1 MKGLI
6 DSIGNTPLV
15 KLNYFSGKV
24 NIYAKLEGGN
34 PGGSVKDRPALFMF
48 IDALRRG
55 LIDGK
60 RGIVEPTSGNTGIA
74 LSMLCAYYGIPCVL
88 VMPENMSLERRA
100 LLSLYGAELVLTP
113 AKDGMKGAIEEA
125 KKIALERKFFM
136 PDQFSNL
143 ENVRAHL
150 LTTGPEIIS
159 QMGYR
164 EIDAF
169 VAGIGTGGTITGV
182 GRALKSFYPRI
193 KIVGVEPSSSSVLSG
208 GSPGPH
214 KIQGIGA
221 GFIPPILDRS
231 LLDEVFKVSDEE
243 ALELTKLLPKREGIS
258 VGISSG
264 ANLAG
269 CLKVAEKLPQGSN
282 VVTVFP
288 DRADKYI
295 SVLL

>member
-1 MKGLI
+1 MKGLLNA
-6 DSIGNTPLV
+6 IGNTPLV
-15 KLNYFSGKV
+15 RLNYFSGKV

-48 IDALRRG
+48 MDALRRG
-55 LIDGK
+55 LIDDEHGV
-60 RGIVEPTSGNTGIA
+60 VEPTSGNTGIA
-74 LSMLCAYYGIPCVL
+74 LSMLCACYGIPCVL

-113 AKDGMKGAIEEA
+113 ANEGMKGAIEEA
-125 KKIALERKFFM
+125 KRIALERNFFM
-136 PDQFSNL
+136 PDQFSNP

-159 QMGYR
+159 QMGYGK
-164 EIDAF
+164 IDAF
-169 VAGIGTGGTITGV
+169 VAGVGTGGTVTGV
-182 GRALKSFYPRI
+182 GRALRSFHPKV
-193 KIVGVEPSSSSVLSG
+193 KIFGVEPSSSSVLSG

-221 GFIPPILDRS
+221 GFVPPILDIS
-231 LLDEVFKVSDEE
+231 ILDGVLSVDDEE
-243 ALELTKLLPKREGIS
+243 ALELAKMLSKKEGIS
-258 VGISSG
+258 AGISSG

-269 CLKVAEKLPQGSN
+269 CLRILEELPPGSN
-282 VVTVFP
+282 IVTIFP

-295 SVLL
+295 SILL